1 MKIVKQRN
9 LYITIYTAMNLNL
22 RVVYIQNFLYEWN
35 FNLFEGEENKH
46 MGNNQIV
53 QRFNPM
59 KIKIINL
66 YFHVNIAMC

>member
-1 MKIVKQRN
+1 
-9 LYITIYTAMNLNL
+9 MNLNL
-22 RVVYIQNFLYEWN
+22 QVVYIQNFLNEWN
-35 FNLFEGEENKH
+35 FNLFEGEENKGITYWKH
-46 MGNNQIV
+46 MENNQIV

>member
-1 MKIVKQRN
+1 MSGTLISLKVKR
-9 LYITIYTAMNLNL
+9 T
-22 RVVYIQNFLYEWN
+22 RVSRI
-35 FNLFEGEENKH
+35 EN

-53 QRFNPM
+53 QRFNPT